1 MATSPACASVTG
13 SAAFDSSSAIIVPA
27 TSANLG
33 CAFDCAALALN
44 LYLRLRVAPPR
55 RSGLEIS
62 YRGPEPGRVPLDD
75 SNLVSQAIRRVA
87 AHAHAEIPHARIE
100 IENEIPVGVGLG
112 SSAAAIVV
120 GILAG
125 ARLCAIQLEASEI
138 LRLAAEIEGHPDNVA
153 AAYHGGF
160 VVSARCEDSGEV
172 LAFKTEMPE
181 DVEIA
186 AVIPELAMPTAQA
199 RAVLPAAY
207 HRADSVHNLQRTA
220 LFVAAMFSGRFD
232 LQREFFR
239 DRLHQPYRSALIP
252 GLDRCLNLSHPDLL
266 GVFLSGAG
274 SSVLAFTRRNT
285 AEIAG
290 LLVEEFR
297 RAGLGARAHFLKAEN
312 RGARDC
318 VAPAALGA

>member
-1 MATSPACASVTG
+1 MDAQH
-13 SAAFDSSSAIIVPA
+13 AITVPA

-44 LYLRLRVAPPR
+44 LYLQVRIAPPL
-55 RSGLEIS
+55 RSGIEIV
-62 YRGPEPGRVPLDD
+62 YRGPQPERVPLDG
-75 SNLVSQAIRRVA
+75 SNLVAQAIRRVA
-87 AHAHAEIPHARIE
+87 AHGHAEIPHARIE

-112 SSAAAIVV
+112 SSAAAIVA

-125 ARLCAIQLEASEI
+125 ARLCGIQLDAPAV

-153 AAYHGGF
+153 AAYYGGF

-172 LAFKTEMPE
+172 LAFKAEVPE
-181 DVEIA
+181 GLEIA
-186 AVIPELAMPTAQA
+186 AVIPELPMPTAQA

-207 HRADSVHNLQRTA
+207 NRADAVHNLQRTA
-220 LFVAAMFSGRFD
+220 LLVAAMFSGRLD

-239 DRLHQPYRSALIP
+239 DRLHQPFRRALIP
-252 GLDRCLNLSHPDLL
+252 GLEGCLKLTHPDLF

-274 SSVLAFTRRNT
+274 SSVLAFARKNT

-290 LLVEEFR
+290 LLVAEFQR
-297 RAGLGARAHFLKAEN
+297 SGLAARAHFLKADN

-318 VAPAALGA
+318 ATPAVMTA

>member
-1 MATSPACASVTG
+1 MATSPACASVNGNAT
-13 SAAFDSSSAIIVPA
+13 FDFSSAIIVPA

-44 LYLRLRVAPPR
+44 LYLRLRIAPPR

-62 YRGPEPGRVPLDD
+62 YRGPEPERVPLDD
-75 SNLVSQAIRRVA
+75 SNLVARAIHRVA
-87 AHAHAEIPHARIE
+87 AHARAEVPHARIE
-100 IENEIPVGVGLG
+100 IDNEIPVGVGLG
-112 SSAAAIVV
+112 SSAAAIVA

-125 ARLCAIQLEASEI
+125 ARLCAVQLEASEI
-138 LRLAAEIEGHPDNVA
+138 LRLASQIEGHPDNIA
-153 AAYHGGF
+153 AAVHGGF
-160 VVSARCEDSGEV
+160 VVSARCEESGEV
-172 LAFKTEMPE
+172 LAFKAEMPD

-186 AVIPELAMPTAQA
+186 AVIPALPMPTAHA

-207 HRADSVHNLQRTA
+207 NRADAVHNLQRTA

-239 DRLHQPYRSALIP
+239 DRLHQPFRSALIP

-274 SSVLAFTRRNT
+274 SSVLAFSRRNT
-285 AEIAG
+285 AGIAE

-297 RAGLGARAHFLKAEN
+297 RAGLAACAHFLKAEN

-318 VAPAALGA
+318 VAPAALTA